1 MSNKTYP
8 RPTAAA
14 ERPAMRDSMKP
25 KAKKA
30 LGQNFLINPGIAPK
44 MIEES
49 GLTADFGVLEIGPG
63 LGALT
68 KELAPRARKVAAI
81 ELDADVI
88 PELRRN
94 LAEVAGTVSII
105 KGDVMRLDLALLLD
119 KAVRFEDLDR
129 IIRKNAGKLLQ
140 DVTLFDVYEGKNLPA
155 GKKSYA
161 VAIIL
166 RDDEKT
172 LKDKQIDA
180 VMQKVTSAL
189 SKELGASLR

>member
-1 MSNKTYP
+1 M
-8 RPTAAA
+8 A
-14 ERPAMRDSMKP
+14 
-25 KAKKA
+25 
-30 LGQNFLINPGIAPK
+30 
-44 MIEES
+44 
-49 GLTADFGVLEIGPG
+49 V
-63 LGALT
+63 
-68 KELAPRARKVAAI
+68 
-81 ELDADVI
+81 
-88 PELRRN
+88 RR
-94 LAEVAGTVSII
+94 
-105 KGDVMRLDLALLLD
+105 DLALLID
-119 KAVRFEDLDR
+119 KTVRFEDLDR

-140 DVTLFDVYEGKNLPA
+140 DVTLFDVYEGKNLPS